1 MSKVDNVELV
11 WFFSLSN
18 TFRKGSNFHRFFL
31 LSSKFFSTW
40 HWEGVWPT
48 FYLQLFS
55 RSALQT
61 HQQKIAL
68 IWQAFQAAFC
78 GEPGI
83 SWKLE
88 RQGFYTMRL
97 LCWNQTKLSTTRL
110 PLRNANYK
118 YISSYLTLTYHSWNK
133 TTVWHHILFWHELR
147 STTDGNIDNLYYNLT
162 TTIVVHNIH
171 LSPNW

>member
-1 MSKVDNVELV
+1 MILIQLCVIDEQGRQCCASLIL
-11 WFFSLSN
+11 FSLSN
-18 TFRKGSNFHRFFL
+18 PSRKGSNFHRFFSFVIKVFL
-31 LSSKFFSTW
+31 NVTM
-40 HWEGVWPT
+40 GGRDWPT

-68 IWQAFQAAFC
+68 IWQAFQAAFW

-118 YISSYLTLTYHSWNK
+118 YISSYLTLTYNLEQNHSLTLYSVLTRASRQSILQLNNK
-133 TTVWHHILFWHELR
+133 NSCT
-147 STTDGNIDNLYYNLT
+147 
-162 TTIVVHNIH
+162 
-171 LSPNW
+171 